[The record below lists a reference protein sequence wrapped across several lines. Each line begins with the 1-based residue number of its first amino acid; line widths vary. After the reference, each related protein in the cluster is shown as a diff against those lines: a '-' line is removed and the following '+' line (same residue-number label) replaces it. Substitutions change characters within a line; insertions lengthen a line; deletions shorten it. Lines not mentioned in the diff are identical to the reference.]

1 MRYSQ
6 YLIPT
11 LKEVP
16 AEAVVASHQLLL
28 RAGFI
33 RKLAAGI
40 YNLLPLGKRTV
51 AKVERII
58 REEMDRAGAHEILMP
73 SVQPAELWEESG
85 RWQQYG
91 PELLRFRDRKEAW
104 FCLGPTHEEV
114 VTDIVRREV
123 RSYRQLP
130 LNLYQVQSKF
140 RDEIRPR
147 FGLMRGREFIMKD
160 AYSFDVDAEHAKRSY
175 AAMYEAYRRIFKRC
189 GLEFRA
195 VEADT
200 GNIGGSMSHEFQVLA
215 ESGEDQILACDR
227 CTYAANVEKAELRKD
242 HAAADA
248 TPAAQAP
255 RALEKVKTPK
265 QRTVDE
271 VTAFLGV
278 PATQLAKTLIYLA
291 DGQPVAV
298 MVRGDFDA
306 NPLKVK
312 GVLGATDVV
321 LAGDDVVVACT
332 KAPPGF
338 AGPVGLS
345 IPIVVDAS
353 VRALANMVTGANEVD
368 AHYVNVN
375 LGRDFEAT
383 HVADVRAARAGDACA
398 RCDGGHYETHRGIEV
413 GHVFFLGTK
422 YSDAMRCTFLDAEG
436 KERPMVMGCY
446 GIGVTRTMSAAIEQ
460 GHDADGIRWPITIA
474 PFHVLVSPLQMKDA
488 AVVSAAEQLYGEL
501 GARGVEVLLDDRDER
516 PGIKFKDADLLG
528 IPLRVTIGQKG
539 LAEGKVEVKRRT
551 EKQATLVAL
560 AESAEWIVREVE
572 AQMAAAQP

>member
-1 MRYSQ
+1 
-6 YLIPT
+6 
-11 LKEVP
+11 
-16 AEAVVASHQLLL
+16 
-28 RAGFI
+28 
-33 RKLAAGI
+33 
-40 YNLLPLGKRTV
+40 
-51 AKVERII
+51 
-58 REEMDRAGAHEILMP
+58 
-73 SVQPAELWEESG
+73 
-85 RWQQYG
+85 
-91 PELLRFRDRKEAW
+91 
-104 FCLGPTHEEV
+104 V

-160 AYSFDVDAEHAKRSY
+160 AYSFDVDAEHAKKSY

-215 ESGEDQILACDR
+215 ESGEDQILACNR

-242 HAAADA
+242 HTAAEGM
-248 TPAAQAP
+248 PAAQAP

-291 DGQPVAV
+291 DGKPVAV
-298 MVRGDFDA
+298 MVRGDFEA

-321 LAGDDVVVACT
+321 LAGDDVVAACT

-353 VRALANMVTGANEVD
+353 VRTLSNMVTGANEAD

-488 AVVSAAEQLYGEL
+488 AVVSAAEQLYREL

-539 LAEGKVEVKRRT
+539 LAEGKVEVKRRA
-551 EKQATLVAL
+551 EKQATLVPL

>member
-160 AYSFDVDAEHAKRSY
+160 AYSFDVDAEHAKKSY
-175 AAMYEAYRRIFKRC
+175 AAMYEAYRRVFKRC

-215 ESGEDQILACDR
+215 ESGEDQILACNR

-255 RALEKVKTPK
+255 RAREKVKTPK

-291 DGQPVAV
+291 DGKPVAV
-298 MVRGDFDA
+298 MVRGDFEA

-321 LAGDDVVVACT
+321 LAGDDVVAACT

-353 VRALANMVTGANEVD
+353 VRTLSNMVTGANEAD

-488 AVVSAAEQLYGEL
+488 AVVSAAEQLYREL

-539 LAEGKVEVKRRT
+539 LAEGKVEVKRRA
-551 EKQATLVAL
+551 EKQATLVPL